1 MATVEGI
8 IVQARERAGISAA
21 EEPLEAADALT
32 MHNALKAMLGQWV
45 LEGAILSYDA
55 ADLALPLTI
64 TIFGGTVL
72 EDEVVSAV
80 SANLALRMP
89 SLFGTELSP
98 DVAID
103 AAAGKSGIV
112 NLHVQAQQEPS
123 KFDPA
128 LVNTMGRRRIGVF
141 G

>member
-1 MATVEGI
+1 MATVSQI
-8 IVQARERAGISAA
+8 ITQARVRAGINAT
-21 EEPLEAADALT
+21 EEPLEASDAKT
-32 MHNALKAMLGQWV
+32 MHDALKAMLGQWV
-45 LEGAILSYDA
+45 LDRSILSYSA
-55 ADLALPLTI
+55 AELALPLTI

-72 EDEVVSAV
+72 EDEIVSAV

-103 AAAGKSGIV
+103 ASNGKAAIV

-123 KFDPA
+123 QFDRA
-128 LVNTMGRRRIGVF
+128 LTSLSGRRTYGIIG
-141 G
+141 

>member
-1 MATVEGI
+1 MATVNEI
-8 IVQARERAGISAA
+8 IVQARERAGINAS
-21 EEPLEAADALT
+21 EEPLEAADAVL

-45 LEGAILSYDA
+45 LERSILGYEASA
-55 ADLALPLTI
+55 LGLPLTI

-103 AAAGKSGIV
+103 ASAGKSAIV
-112 NLHVQAQQEPS
+112 NLHVQAQQEES
-123 KFDPA
+123 TFDPA